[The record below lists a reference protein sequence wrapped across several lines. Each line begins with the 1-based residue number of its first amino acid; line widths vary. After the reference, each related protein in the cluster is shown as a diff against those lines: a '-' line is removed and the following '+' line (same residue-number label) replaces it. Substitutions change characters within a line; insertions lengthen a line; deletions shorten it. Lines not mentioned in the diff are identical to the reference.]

1 MTVLVLRR
9 CSWRGGWNYLAYEFL
24 RYGYCVASQHGTY
37 GNSSISHNYRTI
49 SRFSTFTDS
58 LHQVPATAP
67 VSGIPAKTSLCRT
80 FPTSQQQY
88 STQHTALTMGNSSS
102 SPRNYLY
109 WGAVLLL
116 LTPNVVVG
124 WNMPYF
130 GGGDPTMTTT
140 TGPPSPPTSSSSSAT
155 AAASH
160 PADDKVT
167 CVGSI
172 TQPEGGAVNMNIIPC
187 LSAVVAPMVGPA
199 DAPHLRYIPSYL
211 SFSPSK
217 LLLPKLLS
225 QLHVARS
232 TLLYILWYKPPVG
245 IVGAYSFLR
254 IFERIYGVVSP
265 PPPSSGEE
273 ALADAE
279 GQIEMVAGKS
289 NNIIKSF
296 LPTSKASTLS
306 PWGSGGS
313 SSGNSGNPLG
323 RLYSTT
329 IIQTQQMQKRCKK
342 RRKMVRYG
350 RSFDLDG
357 GDRLYSHFGGIETV
371 RVRACQEGLRSAL
384 ALGHESSSISSQN
397 SVGTRMNAQENAFFR
412 NTDDIGTMASPNV
425 MADLQTAMSA
435 LQLSCPPKGS
445 RAYFVEQ
452 SIEALSTLSKYNTF
466 PTNSKID
473 EATTSASIYEQNI
486 NLLLKYSSKLIEI
499 RALDALLRTL
509 RDRHLIVSARL
520 RRTCD
525 YWKWHVNLSGGRF
538 GRFIGMIQ
546 LSARKV
552 FPSLIDNDFRD
563 VNQQEYEIVTA
574 TWERELE
581 WLGRVE
587 KLLLERPTEMD
598 VGELLS
604 LVTDDTSTQRR
615 LPFWKRS
622 FAKHDRQDE
631 GRERLSWVSSMSKT
645 IQYLSQSKNR
655 MWLKQTEEW
664 SKKVRVIIKDSLDE
678 TTRSS
683 FTRIVESGGV
693 VEGVGKADMVVSDPS
708 DLYAE
713 SKLLKMWASYDNS
726 VSDAYSWLTVLTL
739 VDCAASVK
747 RYGERRHFQL
757 SSITTL
763 VRQYDFLRIPSSAL
777 LLAAA
782 NSLHDNIIAPHKQEI
797 LDFIKSIFVAIWGIV
812 EFRFYTPM
820 KDIVLDLLNRRPRM
834 VDPFALLNEQTSLDN
849 MLRDLGVG
857 DGTMKMR
864 ATALAAAS
872 RIYEQEVSGGAIR
885 GIIKGRV
892 PQLMLIQIQQ
902 LKTDLLQAMDQI
914 DNLVDANRLN
924 VQLVA
929 SIPALLIIIFGTRAL
944 FLFWSNI
951 RMKDFRLP
959 RTVHA
964 EMSDYLKRVEECLVL
979 SNYQQDLSASASILD
994 GTGVLRSAQVE
1005 ACLGPKEMGQ
1015 LLLLLH
1021 SYLNL
1026 LDYMSPP
1033 FPGKTCESIHQ
1044 SVQNLL
1050 MQGQM
1055 STTRQLGLLKV
1066 IQTKHDDLIKSF

>member
-1 MTVLVLRR
+1 
-9 CSWRGGWNYLAYEFL
+9 
-24 RYGYCVASQHGTY
+24 
-37 GNSSISHNYRTI
+37 
-49 SRFSTFTDS
+49 
-58 LHQVPATAP
+58 
-67 VSGIPAKTSLCRT
+67 
-80 FPTSQQQY
+80 
-88 STQHTALTMGNSSS
+88 MGNSSS

-109 WGAVLLL
+109 WGALLL
-116 LTPNVVVG
+116 LITPLPTPTNG
-124 WNMPYF
+124 WNIPYF
-130 GGGDPTMTTT
+130 GGGDST
-140 TGPPSPPTSSSSSAT
+140 T
-155 AAASH
+155 AAGPSAV
-160 PADDKVT
+160 AAGARGGGNTDDKIAGVAVPT
-167 CVGSI
+167 PSSEGSSN
-172 TQPEGGAVNMNIIPC
+172 ANINHIPR
-187 LSAVVAPMVGPA
+187 LSAVMAPMIGPA

-211 SFSPSK
+211 AFSPSK
-217 LLLPKLLS
+217 LQHLLPQLIS
-225 QLHVARS
+225 QLQLAKS
-232 TLLYILWYKPPVG
+232 TLLQIVWYKPPVG

-254 IFERIYGVVSP
+254 VFERLYGVIRP
-265 PPPSSGEE
+265 PPPTSGEE

-279 GQIEMVAGKS
+279 EQIELVG
-289 NNIIKSF
+289 NNMKSF
-296 LPTSKASTLS
+296 IPSKTSLSSRFS
-306 PWGSGGS
+306 PWGVSS
-313 SSGNSGNPLG
+313 SSGGGSGASG
-323 RLYSTT
+323 IMSRMYSINTA
-329 IIQTQQMQKRCKK
+329 QHQMQKLRKK
-342 RRKMVRYG
+342 RRKKVRYG
-350 RSFDLDG
+350 RSFDLDI
-357 GDRLYSHFGGIETV
+357 GDRLYSNYGGIETV
-371 RVRACQEGLRSAL
+371 RVRACQEGLRCAL
-384 ALGHESSSISSQN
+384 SLGNRSSKSSSSS
-397 SVGTRMNAQENAFFR
+397 TL
-412 NTDDIGTMASPNV
+412 ASPTTASNNNLTQHGKKDV
-425 MADLQTAMSA
+425 DDMPPNLMADIKIASNA

-452 SIEALSTLSKYNTF
+452 SIEALSGLSKYN
-466 PTNSKID
+466 PSSPSSKKD
-473 EATTSASIYEQNI
+473 TTPSSASSSIYEQNI
-486 NLLLKYSSKLIEI
+486 YLLLRHSSKLIEI

-525 YWKWHVNLSGGRF
+525 YWKWHVNLSGGRL
-538 GRFIGMIQ
+538 GRILGMIQ
-546 LSARKV
+546 SPAQKL
-552 FPSLIDNDFRD
+552 FPSWVGFDFRD
-563 VNQQEYEIVTA
+563 QNQQVYEIVTA
-574 TWERELE
+574 TYERELE

-587 KLLLERPTEMD
+587 RLLLERPADMD

-604 LVTDDTSTQRR
+604 VVPDTSQQKSV
-615 LPFWKRS
+615 PFWKC
-622 FAKHDRQDE
+622 FVYDKEKDDNGE
-631 GRERLSWVSSMSKT
+631 NNLMLESSLSKT
-645 IQYLSQSKNR
+645 VQYLSQSKNR

-664 SKKVRVIIKDSLDE
+664 SREVRAIIKDSLDE
-678 TTRSS
+678 TVRSS
-683 FTRIVESGGV
+683 FTSINDSGGV
-693 VEGVGKADMVVSDPS
+693 VGDGAGNTGMMQTEPS
-708 DLYAE
+708 ELYAE
-713 SKLLKMWASYDNS
+713 SKLLKLWASYDDS
-726 VSDAYSWLTVLTL
+726 ASDAYSWLTVLTL

-747 RYGERRHFQL
+747 RSGERRHFQL
-757 SSITTL
+757 SSIATL

-777 LLAAA
+777 LIAAA

-857 DGTMKMR
+857 DGTMATR
-864 ATALAAAS
+864 AAALAAAS

-902 LKTDLLQAMDQI
+902 LKADLLQAMDQI

-979 SNYQQDLSASASILD
+979 SNYQHDASASTTIFD
-994 GTGVLRSAQVE
+994 ETEVLRNTKAES
-1005 ACLGPKEMGQ
+1005 CLRPKEMGQ

-1033 FPGKTCESIHQ
+1033 FPGKTCDSIHQ

-1055 STTRQLGLLKV
+1055 STSRQLGLLKV
-1066 IQTKHDDLIKSF
+1066 IQSKHDDLVKSF

>member
-1 MTVLVLRR
+1 
-9 CSWRGGWNYLAYEFL
+9 
-24 RYGYCVASQHGTY
+24 
-37 GNSSISHNYRTI
+37 
-49 SRFSTFTDS
+49 
-58 LHQVPATAP
+58 
-67 VSGIPAKTSLCRT
+67 
-80 FPTSQQQY
+80 
-88 STQHTALTMGNSSS
+88 MGNSSS

-116 LTPNVVVG
+116 IAPLPTNVVVDG
-124 WNMPYF
+124 WNIPYF
-130 GGGDPTMTTT
+130 GGSGDPTTTT
-140 TGPPSPPTSSSSSAT
+140 TTSIAGPSSGGGGGHADDNYSPPSSLSLSEAGSSSSLSNNANLL
-155 AAASH
+155 
-160 PADDKVT
+160 PR
-167 CVGSI
+167 
-172 TQPEGGAVNMNIIPC
+172 
-187 LSAVVAPMVGPA
+187 LSAIMAPMIGPS
-199 DAPHLRYIPSYL
+199 DAPHLRYLPSYL
-211 SFSPSK
+211 AFSPSK
-217 LLLPKLLS
+217 LQSLFPKLLS
-225 QLHVARS
+225 HLHVARS
-232 TLLYILWYKPPVG
+232 ALLQILWYKPPVG

-254 IFERIYGVVSP
+254 VFERMYGLVCP
-265 PPPSSGEE
+265 PPPTSGEE

-279 GQIEMVAGKS
+279 GQFIDMVE
-289 NNIIKSF
+289 NNNNNNNKGNNMKSF
-296 LPTSKASTLS
+296 LLSERKTSSKFS
-306 PWGSGGS
+306 PWGSSSSNGSSGS
-313 SSGNSGNPLG
+313 SSVGGNNGILG

-329 IIQTQQMQKRCKK
+329 TTTFQTTHHMQKLRKK
-342 RRKMVRYG
+342 RRKKVRHG

-357 GDRLYSHFGGIETV
+357 GDRLYSNFGGIETV
-371 RVRACQEGLRSAL
+371 RVRACQKGLRSASL
-384 ALGHESSSISSQN
+384 ALYGDKNHSSLKKSSSSSSFIRN
-397 SVGTRMNAQENAFFR
+397 ENGHSLVPLNDNNN
-412 NTDDIGTMASPNV
+412 NTNFKTDVT
-425 MADLQTAMSA
+425 TAMNA

-452 SIEALSTLSKYNTF
+452 SIEALSALSKYH
-466 PTNSKID
+466 SIS
-473 EATTSASIYEQNI
+473 EATASSSSSSILEQNI
-486 NLLLKYSSKLIEI
+486 HLLLRHSSKLIET

-509 RDRHLIVSARL
+509 RDRHIIVCARL

-525 YWKWHVNLSGGRF
+525 YWRWHVNLSGGRL
-538 GRFIGMIQ
+538 GRIMDMVRQF
-546 LSARKV
+546 
-552 FPSLIDNDFRD
+552 FPSSWWWMEYYDFRD
-563 VNQQEYEIVTA
+563 VNQKEYEIVTA

-587 KLLLERPTEMD
+587 KLLLERPAEME

-604 LVTDDTSTQRR
+604 VGVVPDTRNQRNG
-615 LPFWKRS
+615 PSFWKK
-622 FAKHDRQDE
+622 FANNKENDDRGGGSLNWE
-631 GRERLSWVSSMSKT
+631 SSMSNT

-655 MWLKQTEEW
+655 MWMKQTEEW
-664 SKKVRVIIKDSLDE
+664 SKEARAVIKDSLDE
-678 TTRSS
+678 TVRSS
-683 FTRIVESGGV
+683 FTLINDSGGV
-693 VEGVGKADMVVSDPS
+693 VQGNAIPDVTHTESS
-708 DLYAE
+708 ELYAE
-713 SKLLKMWASYDNS
+713 SKLLKMWANYDDNA
-726 VSDAYSWLTVLTL
+726 SDAYSWLTVLTL

-747 RYGERRHFQL
+747 RSGERRHFQL
-757 SSITTL
+757 SSIATL
-763 VRQYDFLRIPSSAL
+763 VRQYDFLRLPSSAL
-777 LLAAA
+777 FIAAA

-797 LDFIKSIFVAIWGIV
+797 LDFVKSIFVAIWGIV
-812 EFRFYTPM
+812 EFRFYSPM

-857 DGTMKMR
+857 DGTMNTR
-864 ATALAAAS
+864 AAALAAAS

-902 LKTDLLQAMDQI
+902 LKADLLQAMDQI

-979 SNYQQDLSASASILD
+979 SNYQEDTIMSATTVG
-994 GTGVLRSAQVE
+994 GTDVARSTKPGSCLR
-1005 ACLGPKEMGQ
+1005 PKELGQ

-1033 FPGKTCESIHQ
+1033 FPGKTCDSIHQ
-1044 SVQNLL
+1044 SVQNML

-1055 STTRQLGLLKV
+1055 STSRQLGLLKV
-1066 IQTKHDDLIKSF
+1066 IQSKHEDLIKSF